1 VHQRLLPLVKARNG
15 VTNSMSSASLFDEQ
29 LLPMSDYRIEKSRC
43 PVVVTT
49 HSGETITGEMFL
61 QPFGRH
67 DGGMERPQ
75 DILNADEPFFPL
87 ALSDEE
93 TVLVAKEQVM
103 EVSVAFDPHDAVEY
117 EMLSR
122 PTVIEVRLTNGA
134 THAGAIFLQL
144 PLERPRLLDFLNRDT
159 LRFLTLHGS
168 ERRLLINRRVIERV
182 RPLD

>member
-1 VHQRLLPLVKARNG
+1 
-15 VTNSMSSASLFDEQ
+15 
-29 LLPMSDYRIEKSRC
+29 MSDYRIEKSRC
-43 PVVVTT
+43 RVVVTT

-75 DILNADEPFFPL
+75 DILNGDEPFFPL
-87 ALSDEE
+87 ALSEEE
-93 TVLVAKEQVM
+93 TVLIAKEQVI
-103 EVSVAFDPHDAVEY
+103 EVSLAFDPHDAVEY
-117 EMLSR
+117 EMLAR
-122 PTVIEVRLTNGA
+122 PTVIEVRLVNGA

-144 PLERPRLLDFLNRDT
+144 PLERPRLLDFLNRDVQ
-159 LRFLTLHGS
+159 RFLTLHGT

>member
-1 VHQRLLPLVKARNG
+1 M
-15 VTNSMSSASLFDEQ
+15 TNTTSSASLFDDQ
-29 LLPMSDYRIEKSRC
+29 PLPMSDYRIEKSRC

-49 HSGETITGEMFL
+49 HSGETITGAMFL

-75 DILNADEPFFPL
+75 DILNAAEPFFPL

-93 TVLVAKEQVM
+93 TVLVAKEQVV
-103 EVSVAFDPHDAVEY
+103 EVSVAVDPQDAVDY
-117 EMLSR
+117 EMLAR

-159 LRFLTLHGS
+159 LRFLTLHGT
-168 ERRLLINRRVIERV
+168 ERCLLINRRVIERV